1 MQREIFGRDDL
12 RVTFGLSEAA
22 RASQRGAIATA
33 YEQAVAARGEVPSLE
48 RLDREYTPITSG
60 LTACSGYAGRDFKLI
75 VGSALLELTVVQVGR
90 PILDIIVVKAHS
102 AQGYCVLVTEAGA
115 KRIVA
120 VARSMTFEAAER
132 ARASKPPKGA
142 DADAAKHGLDALAEL
157 GLTNVLGLALPD
169 TRELTSE
176 QVEAVLAATCAI
188 RKATVEGGEGLWA
201 AINTLAQAAAAAAPP
216 LLAMDAAAPPPQLVE
231 VAARPVLAGPGDA
244 SDAETEVGG
253 AEGGAPSAR
262 APTPKAAEVVAP
274 KAAAPAA
281 SRPSRKRKAGAAS
294 GGGEGGGGEAKVRRK
309 RGAASVDQPTEAV
322 VAQADAPA
330 QPPPL
335 AASPPTP
342 EEATQRL
349 REALASSDE
358 AAAALALEALAGVV
372 KTKAA
377 LRSTSTMC
385 LPNTR
390 ANTRAPPP
398 RHLVPHQ
405 ARARSSIARTCRRR
419 CARAPRSSWG
429 RGRRSRDACVCAESM
444 GWEDRR
450 ELEWGGV
457 WGGVERVENCHAEK
471 CACTFV

>member
-358 AAAALALEALAGVV
+358 AAAALALEALEGVAM
-372 KTKAA
+372 TKAA
-377 LRSTSTMC
+377 LRSTGTMC

-390 ANTRAPPP
+390 ANTHAATTPPCTP
-398 RHLVPHQ
+398 SGAGKVVSALH
-405 ARARSSIARTCRRR
+405 RSKDMPEAL
-419 CARAPRSSWG
+419 
-429 RGRRSRDACVCAESM
+429 RSRAK
-444 GWEDRR
+444 
-450 ELEWGGV
+450 ELVGTWK
-457 WGGVERVENCHAEK
+457 AL
-471 CACTFV
+471 A